1 MRVVLGVVVAL
12 ALMIQL
18 PVVEASDWTRVVKAL
33 QGSTVPIA
41 CSAHKIHICTAFSIN
56 YDQGLY
62 MTARHCTQPFEG
74 NDSEK
79 GAPSVIEEFP
89 TFNGKPLFLVFESD
103 ALDLAILKS
112 YVKTPALRYR
122 TKPTDVGQ
130 AVGAYGYGYGG
141 ATPIF
146 RVGVVSVFQRDERGS
161 EWMLLDTPLVRGM
174 SGGPIVDE
182 DGRVVGV
189 NKATDQTSGTSL
201 SVTQIKTAT
210 QFWE

>member
-1 MRVVLGVVVAL
+1 
-12 ALMIQL
+12 
-18 PVVEASDWTRVVKAL
+18 
-33 QGSTVPIA
+33 
-41 CSAHKIHICTAFSIN
+41 
-56 YDQGLY
+56 

-74 NDSEK
+74 NDLEK
-79 GAPSVIEEFP
+79 GAPNAIEEFP

-103 ALDLAILKS
+103 ALDLAIFKS
-112 YVKTPALRYR
+112 DVKMPALRYR
-122 TKPTDVGQ
+122 TKPIDIGQ

-161 EWMLLDTPLVRGM
+161 EWMLLDTALVRGM